1 MQDAKGQVVFTI
13 IAVVVILLFLG
24 VLFLVMLFYY
34 NNKKGQMSKEK
45 QLMRA
50 TFDEQLLESKLE
62 IQEQTFDMISQ
73 EIHDN
78 VGQILSLAKVQL
90 GILEQKQVVEGD
102 LLGNVKESISQ
113 AMTEL
118 RDIAKSLSSDR
129 IQQLSLKDSI
139 NQEIRRINR
148 SGFIKVVSDVQGT
161 EKNIPDQH
169 KMIAFRIVQEGL
181 QNIIKHAGASDV
193 QVSIDYRED
202 GVYITLADNGVGFD
216 PEAELKKKDGLG
228 LQNILRRAALVGG
241 RAEIISRPGEGTKLQ
256 IQMAYARE

>member
-1 MQDAKGQVVFTI
+1 MQEAKHQVIFTI
-13 IAVVVILLFLG
+13 IAVIIILLFLG

-50 TFDEQLLESKLE
+50 TFDKQLLESKLE

-90 GILEQKQVVEGD
+90 GIMEQKQSVDGE
-102 LLGNVKESISQ
+102 LLGNVKESISL

-118 RDIAKSLSSDR
+118 RDIAKSLNSER
-129 IQQLSLKDSI
+129 VQTLSLQESI
-139 NQEIRRINR
+139 SQEIRRINR
-148 SGFIKVVSDVQGT
+148 SGFIKVSSDVQGM

-169 KMIAFRIVQEGL
+169 KLIAFRIVQEGL
-181 QNIIKHAGASDV
+181 QNIIKHAGATDV
-193 QVSIDYRED
+193 NVTIRYMED
-202 GVYITLADNGVGFD
+202 SMFITIFDNGVGFN
-216 PEAELKKKDGLG
+216 PETELKKRQGLG
-228 LQNILRRAALVGG
+228 LQNILRRATLVGG
-241 RAEIISRPGEGTKLQ
+241 KADIISKPGEGTTLQ
-256 IQMAYARE
+256 IKMAYV